1 MPTSS
6 SCSSCRQLIP
16 EISSLSWFTTVVP
29 LVLVLTVSAVKDA
42 MDDVNR
48 HANDKQVNN
57 RPVKVLIN
65 GSLKED
71 LWLNVEVGDIIK
83 LENNNFVTADV
94 LLLCS
99 SEPHSLTYIETTE
112 LDGETNLKVKQA
124 LTVTAELGGDLQ
136 ALSNFNGEIRCEAPN
151 NRLGRFIGTLSFKKE
166 KYALDN
172 EQLLL
177 RGCIIRN
184 TDWCFGLVIF
194 AGPDTKLMQNS
205 GKTTLKRTS
214 IERLMNYLVLV
225 IFLFLAIMCLIL
237 AIGNCIWEY
246 NQGYRFQVYLPWATD
261 VNSAFFSAFL
271 VFWSYVIILNTVVPI
286 SLYVSVEIIRLGNS
300 CYIDWDHKMYYP
312 PHDMPAQARTTTL
325 NEELGQIRYVFSDK
339 TGTLTKNIMIFNKC
353 CIAGKLYGDILDSEG
368 FLVEDIET
376 MDRVDFSW
384 NPLADPKFAFYDCRL
399 LEAVKARDES
409 THRFFRLLSLCHT
422 VMPEE
427 TKEGEAALHGRAGRG
442 GHSGWRGT
450 LVYQAQSPDEGALVT
465 AARNFGFVFR
475 ARTPTTITVVEM
487 GKTVVYDLLA
497 ILDFNNVRKRM
508 SVIVRNPSG
517 QLTLYCK
524 GADTILYQLLHPSC
538 KQLEEQTT
546 EHLDLEESYFES
558 WRKRHHK
565 ANTSLQDRE
574 EKLSKVFEE
583 IERDLQT
590 AVNIGYS
597 CNMLYDAMKDI
608 FIIYGDSW
616 EEAYALEGEL
626 AELLVDTACMC
637 KTVICCRVTPLQKAQ
652 VVELVKKYRNAVTLA
667 IGDGANDV
675 GMIKTAHIGVGIS
688 GQEGMQ
694 AFRYLQRLLLVH
706 GRWSYIRMCK
716 FLSYFFYKNFAF
728 TLVHFWYGFFSGFS
742 AQTVYD
748 EWFITLYNMVYTCL
762 PVLGMSLFDQLPL
775 SAARM
780 WMTAG
785 ACSFPSCTSPASGTC
800 TSFPQLYVPGQQN
813 LYFNKKEFAKCIL
826 YSIYSSL
833 VLFLVPYGTAF
844 DSVRNDGR
852 NVADYQSFA
861 LMVQTCLLIVV
872 SVQMGLDTAYW
883 TAVNQ
888 LFLWGSLAIYFVITF
903 TLYSDGTYQIFT
915 SSFPFVGT
923 ARNILN
929 QPKVWLSI
937 CLCVSLCVLP
947 VIAFRFLKMQFMPSL
962 SDQVLLVAQ
971 DLGPSWAPVGPEQ
984 HPPHPSSPTGPET
997 RVRSGSLAARSHAWM
1012 TVVQKC
1018 CPGKR
1023 GKGRREAPGP
1033 PPKENRYEK
1042 PGPPPPP
1049 QEGKVGRMAWSGKE
1063 EEAFPLPPLPRL
1075 VAEGGKWEAEG
1086 KSTEGGEEDKEKPRK
1101 HTALLR
1107 GSWRSARVE
1116 MTGEAA
1122 AAAAGLQVQ
1131 LAQPETAPR
1140 CSPLCSRESSATRL
1154 RPAKAALRLATVRRL
1169 SLFRYQGSR
1178 VRPGL
1183 CVKCARKRV
1192 WQKSPHQRGGEVPVI
1207 KAARAAGQGGRRQ
1220 AFPLQPARYP
1230 LGLKVDGRKG
1240 EGLWRKEGRAALGR
1254 KGRPGGGGRGAQR
1267 GAESA
1272 EAPLGGIYG
1281 GDVEVC
1287 RWGLEST
1294 GAFFAGHAGLLA
1306 GKSKYFQS
1314 SKGGR
1319 AERGPAR
1326 AETPG
1331 RPGQRVALPAL
1342 QSGSVA
1348 RTARRKMLPGGES
1361 GLLRTRAEEGVQVQ
1375 QGPGGLLAQADGE
1388 PQNKL
1393 GGALQLF
1400 GMHHLQAKW
1409 GGGPGAP
1416 LPSSLLLSWMC
1427 ASPLSL
1433 GKGGGREGR
1442 GTHHYLHPRL
1452 PSEICPPSL
1461 RKMLAACWVVCPAG
1475 PALLCLRAHW
1485 LWSRVAGLNFGAST
1499 LSQTG
1504 GQKCYWQPSVIGGGG
1519 GKPSICGAAKLT
1531 QQAVKALLAEDTRR
1545 SREFVLWGTAAAAAP
1560 SHSLARQERTGS
1572 ARAGGPRA
1580 QAPGLRGFF
1589 LEAALNSE
1597 EGGATSTENQNGQNV
1612 GLPLPKQ
1619 QSDRQDLR
1627 QRVFPRFV
1635 SYGLALQIL
1644 SSALLVSRREQKVR
1658 GKALAASRDLGASSQ
1673 ERPTVNAADRRSC
1686 RLNQQ
1691 RRPRRLRP
1699 ARDTNPKGIG
1709 WFWASWR
1716 RRRKAWSKDRAKAE
1730 FGEKVENL
1738 DRATRGTEFVS
1749 QQKLSKTSEGRFFP
1763 TRGSSFTLSALER
1776 AAEPAGLNGRCFLR
1790 LTNSGAWHTF
1800 AQPRFLVVFKDEL
1813 CLAFSPSLVA
1823 LWMLDPSFALTHS
1836 LTHSQSDGQ
1845 RESQIGAGCLLAKKG
1860 VRGLSFTIDPAEGL
1874 SFAEHEGPKPFTSLL
1889 HPVPSWPVGLQVHSK
1904 FASARFAQDQESDC
1918 PWESSRE
1925 TWTVNGGSVASLHG
1939 FPGQYGQIIM
1949 RQGVE
1954 YGGRRLLWIPHDG
1967 ESCFGV
1973 QRLEWLLGL
1982 GTSDGD
1988 VSPAAFIP
1996 SLWPASHSS
2005 PGTQQ
2010 LFRQPWGE
2018 TAHLPEPH
2026 LCLWSPPCS
2035 GGSRFA
2041 QLRACG
2047 QRVAWP
2053 GQDDKLFR
2061 HLEDFPSPPRSC
2073 PSLALA
2079 VRIDFGQEKTNGM
2092 L

>member
-1 MPTSS
+1 MPPAPATGAPFQPCHPLLSLPVLAPNSHTCLAEEERCLRANDRAYNLQFDYAKNSIKTSKYNLFTFLPLNLFEQFQ
-6 SCSSCRQLIP
+6 RLIP

-57 RPVKVLIN
+57 RPVKVLID

-124 LTVTAELGGDLQ
+124 LTITAGLGGDLQ

-151 NRLGRFIGTLSFKKE
+151 NRLGRFTGTLSFKKE

-325 NEELGQIRYVFSDK
+325 NEELGQIRYIFSDK

-368 FLVEDIET
+368 FLVEDIEA
-376 MDRVDFSW
+376 MDKVDFSW

-399 LEAVKARDES
+399 LEAVKASDES

-427 TKEGEAALHGRAGRG
+427 TKE
-442 GHSGWRGT
+442 GT

-538 KQLEEQTT
+538 KKLEEETT
-546 EHLDLEESYFES
+546 EHLDS
-558 WRKRHHK
+558 WQKRHHK

-583 IERDLQT
+583 IERDLQLLGATAVEDKLQDGVPQTIEILGRANIKIWVLTGDKQET

-608 FIIYGDSW
+608 VIIYGDSC
-616 EEAYALEGEL
+616 EEVEQQLRIAKDRMQADLDAQTEDFNISRSTTSSFWNKEPASGDYGLIINGHSLVRGCLRLAPSATGQGTNRGPAALL
-626 AELLVDTACMC
+626 ALGQQQRTSGKWQECHGPSPEARLVPILPVTRTWMCSRQDATAGGLWGLVLATTEALGGAPGLAGWELLVDTACLC

-652 VVELVKKYRNAVTLA
+652 VVALVKKYRNAVTLA

-675 GMIKTAHIGVGIS
+675 GMIKTAHIGIGIS

-694 AFRYLQRLLLVH
+694 AVMSSDFSFAQFRYLQRLLLVH

-742 AQTVYD
+742 AQVWYASTLLSHVLPSLPIPLLALQTVYD

-762 PVLGMSLFDQLPL
+762 PVLGMSLFDQDVDDRWSLQ
-775 SAARM
+775 
-780 WMTAG
+780 
-785 ACSFPSCTSPASGTC
+785 
-800 TSFPQLYVPGQQN
+800 FPQLYVPGQQN

-833 VLFLVPYGTAF
+833 VLFLVPYGTTL

-852 NVADYQSFA
+852 NVGDYQSFA

-888 LFLWGSLAIYFVITF
+888 LFLWGSLAIYFIITF

-962 SDQVLLVAQ
+962 SDQV
-971 DLGPSWAPVGPEQ
+971 
-984 HPPHPSSPTGPET
+984 
-997 RVRSGSLAARSHAWM
+997 VRKVKQLRKS
-1012 TVVQKC
+1012 
-1018 CPGKR
+1018 
-1023 GKGRREAPGP
+1023 PGP
-1033 PPKENRYEK
+1033 PALKRYL
-1042 PGPPPPP
+1042 
-1049 QEGKVGRMAWSGKE
+1049 Q
-1063 EEAFPLPPLPRL
+1063 
-1075 VAEGGKWEAEG
+1075 
-1086 KSTEGGEEDKEKPRK
+1086 
-1101 HTALLR
+1101 
-1107 GSWRSARVE
+1107 RSA
-1116 MTGEAA
+1116 
-1122 AAAAGLQVQ
+1122 
-1131 LAQPETAPR
+1131 
-1140 CSPLCSRESSATRL
+1140 SRRSG
-1154 RPAKAALRLATVRRL
+1154 
-1169 SLFRYQGSR
+1169 Y
-1178 VRPGL
+1178 
-1183 CVKCARKRV
+1183 
-1192 WQKSPHQRGGEVPVI
+1192 
-1207 KAARAAGQGGRRQ
+1207 
-1220 AFPLQPARYP
+1220 AF
-1230 LGLKVDGRKG
+1230 
-1240 EGLWRKEGRAALGR
+1240 
-1254 KGRPGGGGRGAQR
+1254 
-1267 GAESA
+1267 S
-1272 EAPLGGIYG
+1272 
-1281 GDVEVC
+1281 
-1287 RWGLEST
+1287 
-1294 GAFFAGHAGLLA
+1294 H
-1306 GKSKYFQS
+1306 
-1314 SKGGR
+1314 
-1319 AERGPAR
+1319 
-1326 AETPG
+1326 
-1331 RPGQRVALPAL
+1331 
-1342 QSGSVA
+1342 
-1348 RTARRKMLPGGES
+1348 
-1361 GLLRTRAEEGVQVQ
+1361 Q
-1375 QGPGGLLAQADGE
+1375 QG
-1388 PQNKL
+1388 
-1393 GGALQLF
+1393 F
-1400 GMHHLQAKW
+1400 GDLIT
-1409 GGGPGAP
+1409 
-1416 LPSSLLLSWMC
+1416 S
-1427 ASPLSL
+1427 
-1433 GKGGGREGR
+1433 GRNM
-1442 GTHHYLHPRL
+1442 RL
-1452 PSEICPPSL
+1452 
-1461 RKMLAACWVVCPAG
+1461 K
-1475 PALLCLRAHW
+1475 
-1485 LWSRVAGLNFGAST
+1485 
-1499 LSQTG
+1499 
-1504 GQKCYWQPSVIGGGG
+1504 
-1519 GKPSICGAAKLT
+1519 
-1531 QQAVKALLAEDTRR
+1531 
-1545 SREFVLWGTAAAAAP
+1545 
-1560 SHSLARQERTGS
+1560 
-1572 ARAGGPRA
+1572 
-1580 QAPGLRGFF
+1580 
-1589 LEAALNSE
+1589 
-1597 EGGATSTENQNGQNV
+1597 
-1612 GLPLPKQ
+1612 
-1619 QSDRQDLR
+1619 
-1627 QRVFPRFV
+1627 
-1635 SYGLALQIL
+1635 
-1644 SSALLVSRREQKVR
+1644 
-1658 GKALAASRDLGASSQ
+1658 
-1673 ERPTVNAADRRSC
+1673 
-1686 RLNQQ
+1686 
-1691 RRPRRLRP
+1691 
-1699 ARDTNPKGIG
+1699 
-1709 WFWASWR
+1709 
-1716 RRRKAWSKDRAKAE
+1716 
-1730 FGEKVENL
+1730 
-1738 DRATRGTEFVS
+1738 
-1749 QQKLSKTSEGRFFP
+1749 
-1763 TRGSSFTLSALER
+1763 
-1776 AAEPAGLNGRCFLR
+1776 
-1790 LTNSGAWHTF
+1790 
-1800 AQPRFLVVFKDEL
+1800 
-1813 CLAFSPSLVA
+1813 
-1823 LWMLDPSFALTHS
+1823 
-1836 LTHSQSDGQ
+1836 
-1845 RESQIGAGCLLAKKG
+1845 
-1860 VRGLSFTIDPAEGL
+1860 
-1874 SFAEHEGPKPFTSLL
+1874 
-1889 HPVPSWPVGLQVHSK
+1889 
-1904 FASARFAQDQESDC
+1904 
-1918 PWESSRE
+1918 
-1925 TWTVNGGSVASLHG
+1925 
-1939 FPGQYGQIIM
+1939 
-1949 RQGVE
+1949 
-1954 YGGRRLLWIPHDG
+1954 
-1967 ESCFGV
+1967 
-1973 QRLEWLLGL
+1973 
-1982 GTSDGD
+1982 
-1988 VSPAAFIP
+1988 SPAA
-1996 SLWPASHSS
+1996 SPA
-2005 PGTQQ
+2005 PFAPYAQKYRPR
-2010 LFRQPWGE
+2010 LE
-2018 TAHLPEPH
+2018 KKD
-2026 LCLWSPPCS
+2026 
-2035 GGSRFA
+2035 GGAS
-2041 QLRACG
+2041 
-2047 QRVAWP
+2047 
-2053 GQDDKLFR
+2053 
-2061 HLEDFPSPPRSC
+2061 
-2073 PSLALA
+2073 
-2079 VRIDFGQEKTNGM
+2079 
-2092 L
+2092 